1 VFRVENW
8 FATSPFPGPAGPVV
22 TGDLPGP
29 ILGWRCPRCPRRPRH
44 VQRFDAPWVADRAPH
59 LRRRLDAD
67 DWIKQIKHI
76 QSVSPHYIGNS
87 ETQPTL
93 ILTPFWTASN
103 GKRDLFTIP
112 PTIVQNHFFNHDEP
126 FLTSNHI
133 LIYSIN
139 HYSNIYYHLLW
150 TILWTTCLNH
160 IMAVPGA
167 RCPTS
172 SASSLMPPT

>member
-1 VFRVENW
+1 MVEKWRRCFKRVSNM
-8 FATSPFPGPAGPVV
+8 FSLMMFIMLKNVV
-22 TGDLPGP
+22 GFQKSKALFWNRCFGLKTDLPLSHFRTCRDWWPSG
-29 ILGWRCPRCPRRPRH
+29 PRRPRH

-59 LRRRLDAD
+59 LGCRRLDAD

-112 PTIVQNHFFNHDEP
+112 PTIVQNHFF
-126 FLTSNHI
+126 
-133 LIYSIN
+133 
-139 HYSNIYYHLLW
+139 
-150 TILWTTCLNH
+150 
-160 IMAVPGA
+160 
-167 RCPTS
+167 
-172 SASSLMPPT
+172 